1 MIICPVCDHVQS
13 EGEECEGCGKR
24 FPGLTNIPA
33 PAVAPLPEL
42 ELTHHAGGRVPVD
55 APALPELDLTRLRS
69 GPDLPA
75 QAVPDLELTRSGAT
89 GEVPVAPMTD
99 LDTGRAQDDGVRTAA
114 PVGAVTCRYCRH
126 VQAEGLLCDGCGMRL
141 PRVRVAAPATAK
153 RRGADEGERVPC
165 PSCHVPTRP
174 GRPCVSCGTKVEVEA

>member
-24 FPGLTNIPA
+24 FPGRANIPA
-33 PAVAPLPEL
+33 PAVSPLPEL
-42 ELTHHAGGRVPVD
+42 ELTHHVGGRVPVD

-75 QAVPDLELTRSGAT
+75 MTVPDLELTRSGVT
-89 GEVPVAPMTD
+89 GEVSVAVMTD

-141 PRVRVAAPATAK
+141 PRVRAAAPVTAK
-153 RRGADEGERVPC
+153 RAGEGERVPC
-165 PSCHVPTRP
+165 PSCHVPAWP
-174 GRPCVSCGTKVEVEA
+174 GRACVACGTKVEVEA

>member
-24 FPGLTNIPA
+24 FPDLVNTQEPV
-33 PAVAPLPEL
+33 VAPLAEL
-42 ELTHHAGGRVPVD
+42 ELTHHAGGRVQVD

-75 QAVPDLELTRSGAT
+75 MTVPDLELTQSGLT
-89 GEVPVAPMTD
+89 GEVAVAPMTD

-141 PRVRVAAPATAK
+141 PRVKAAAPVAAK
-153 RRGADEGERVPC
+153 GKGAEGERVHC
-165 PSCHVPTRP
+165 PSCHVLVWP
-174 GRPCVSCGTKVEVEA
+174 GRPCIACGTKVEAEA